1 VSRRVVPA
9 RDEFEDREC
18 REEPLQGDEDAEILP
33 PRRGRAR
40 PARGR
45 ADRTNERQ
53 QTGLEAF
60 DDGERE
66 SPGVLRGP
74 VVLAGALVAAIVIG
88 GYLYFS
94 DSNSDRWELRCTHGR
109 VEARR
114 GVYFPW
120 GTRRIADDAHAPL
133 VLPEGVSC
141 ASAAMGS
148 VQEMDRVLAGLLLEA
163 AEHQLQQGGPE
174 ALADARRHVE
184 RARRLQGL
192 SREQRQQIEALVTDM
207 SYHEAREI
215 LRQVE
220 RSLWQARR
228 KLEHA
233 RATGAGERISDLDE
247 WLRFVET
254 ETERFR
260 PGDDEP
266 PAQAPSQPP
275 PAAPAPTPPRP
286 PEPDDVFL

>member
-1 VSRRVVPA
+1 MSECAVNAKS
-9 RDEFEDREC
+9 DSEDREG
-18 REEPLQGDEDAEILP
+18 RGEPLQGDEDADVDLELP
-33 PRRGRAR
+33 RAGRVRGGS
-40 PARGR
+40 RG
-45 ADRTNERQ
+45 
-53 QTGLEAF
+53 GLESSRPGLDVF
-60 DDGERE
+60 GDGSRE

-74 VVLAGALVAAIVIG
+74 VVLAGAIVAAIVIG
-88 GYLYFS
+88 SYLYFS
-94 DSNSDRWELRCTHGR
+94 DANSDRWELRCSHGR
-109 VEARR
+109 AEARR
-114 GVYFPW
+114 GIYFPW
-120 GTRRIADDAHAPL
+120 GTRRIADDAHDSLA
-133 VLPEGVSC
+133 LPEGVSC
-141 ASAAMGS
+141 ASARMGS
-148 VQEMDRVLAGLLLEA
+148 LQELDRVLGGLLLEA

-233 RATGAGERISDLDE
+233 QATGAGERISDLDE
-247 WLRFVET
+247 WLRFVAT

-260 PGDDEP
+260 PGIGEP
-266 PAQAPSQPP
+266 APPPPQPP
-275 PAAPAPTPPRP
+275 PAAPEPALPRA